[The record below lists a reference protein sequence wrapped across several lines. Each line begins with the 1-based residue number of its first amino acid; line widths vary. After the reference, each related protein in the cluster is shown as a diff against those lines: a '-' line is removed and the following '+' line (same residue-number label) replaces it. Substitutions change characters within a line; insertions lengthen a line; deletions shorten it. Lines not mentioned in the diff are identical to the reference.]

1 MGSGWDQDGIGMG
14 SGWDQDGISRMGV
27 GWEQDGIRIGPA
39 CQDRTMQVPPLLLFP
54 WESASPQERGMPR
67 LVGRAHPCRNL
78 QLLVGYQHSEP
89 LQRQPAPE
97 CSRIP
102 GKSILTPWLP
112 VEERV
117 GGSCLCKLPR
127 EPGMEL
133 MGELRLVFPP
143 AKSS

>member
-1 MGSGWDQDGIGMG
+1 MGSGWDRDGIRMGSGWDQQDGSGMG
-14 SGWDQDGISRMGV
+14 AGWD
-27 GWEQDGIRIGPA
+27 
-39 CQDRTMQVPPLLLFP
+39 QDRTMQVPPLLLFP

>member
-1 MGSGWDQDGIGMG
+1 
-14 SGWDQDGISRMGV
+14 
-27 GWEQDGIRIGPA
+27 
-39 CQDRTMQVPPLLLFP
+39 
-54 WESASPQERGMPR
+54 MPR
-67 LVGRAHPCRNL
+67 LVGRAEPRRNL
-78 QLLVGYQHSEP
+78 QLLLGYQPSEP
-89 LQRQPAPE
+89 LQRQDPAPE
-97 CSRIP
+97 RSRIP

-143 AKSS
+143 GKSS

>member
-1 MGSGWDQDGIGMG
+1 M
-14 SGWDQDGISRMGV
+14 
-27 GWEQDGIRIGPA
+27 
-39 CQDRTMQVPPLLLFP
+39 L
-54 WESASPQERGMPR
+54 R
-67 LVGRAHPCRNL
+67 LVGRAQPCRNP
-78 QLLVGYQHSEP
+78 QLLMGYQHSEP
-89 LQRQPAPE
+89 LQSQDPAPK

-117 GGSCLCKLPR
+117 GSSCLCKLPR

-143 AKSS
+143 R